1 MTYKILTLLI
11 LLINIVTA
19 GDSVDKKIAA
29 LIHNYQKQP
38 YLKHAQW
45 SLSAIYI
52 DDGSPIIDYQSEQSL
67 APASGLK
74 LFTSSEALD
83 ILGEDFTC
91 DTKLFY
97 DGIFKSGTLNGN
109 IYIVGGG
116 DPTLGSDQ
124 VDGSLSL
131 DSLMDTWVV
140 AIQSKGISKINGSI
154 IADPLLFD
162 EMTVPDN
169 WNWIDIGNYYGAG
182 VSALN
187 INDNLYHL
195 VFKPASGPGQ
205 PAEVL
210 RTEPEIPDLQF
221 INHILTGKSGSGDN
235 GYIYCAP
242 GQFSAV
248 LRGTVPAG
256 ESEFKIKG
264 SIPDPPLFSAQEL
277 HRSLIGHGIA
287 ITNSPSVLK
296 SIQDYDPDKLI
307 HTTKSPPLKDI
318 VYIINKRSF
327 NLYAETLPK
336 LLAVNEGKT
345 GTLENGLKIIQEW
358 LETNNIFTEGFEM
371 SDGCGLSRSNMIT
384 TRAMVELLRYMK
396 SRPVFNALYQSMGVA
411 GDPDDIGYF
420 SNFGKGTAIA
430 FNARIK
436 SGLINNVR
444 SHSGYVQDRSG
455 RWIAF
460 SFIANN
466 YTGRL
471 SNINNVHEKILIE
484 LASRK

>member
-195 VFKPASGPGQ
+195 VFKPASG
-205 PAEVL
+205 
-210 RTEPEIPDLQF
+210 R
-221 INHILTGKSGSGDN
+221 
-235 GYIYCAP
+235 
-242 GQFSAV
+242 
-248 LRGTVPAG
+248 
-256 ESEFKIKG
+256 
-264 SIPDPPLFSAQEL
+264 
-277 HRSLIGHGIA
+277 
-287 ITNSPSVLK
+287 
-296 SIQDYDPDKLI
+296 
-307 HTTKSPPLKDI
+307 
-318 VYIINKRSF
+318 
-327 NLYAETLPK
+327 
-336 LLAVNEGKT
+336 
-345 GTLENGLKIIQEW
+345 
-358 LETNNIFTEGFEM
+358 
-371 SDGCGLSRSNMIT
+371 
-384 TRAMVELLRYMK
+384 
-396 SRPVFNALYQSMGVA
+396 
-411 GDPDDIGYF
+411 
-420 SNFGKGTAIA
+420 
-430 FNARIK
+430 
-436 SGLINNVR
+436 
-444 SHSGYVQDRSG
+444 
-455 RWIAF
+455 
-460 SFIANN
+460 
-466 YTGRL
+466 
-471 SNINNVHEKILIE
+471 
-484 LASRK
+484 